1 MGTAS
6 LRPVGRRAF
15 LTWSVADPGSAPV
28 TKYIVTRD
36 SVRLVTI
43 NSGATTSYTDASVV
57 SGRSYRYQVKA
68 YNAVGWSPYSTAVT
82 VVVP

>member
-1 MGTAS
+1 M
-6 LRPVGRRAF
+6 
-15 LTWSVADPGSAPV
+15 

-36 SVRLVTI
+36 GVRLVTI
-43 NSGATTSYTDASVV
+43 NRGATTSYTDASVV